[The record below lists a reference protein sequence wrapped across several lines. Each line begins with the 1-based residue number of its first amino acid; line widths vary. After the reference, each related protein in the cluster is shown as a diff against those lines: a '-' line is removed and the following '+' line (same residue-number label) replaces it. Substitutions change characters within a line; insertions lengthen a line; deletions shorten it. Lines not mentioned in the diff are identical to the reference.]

1 MGSCEPGTCKF
12 PLTRT
17 VSWSCAQSHSAPVR
31 PAGASPLYSVDTRS
45 RFGGQPSRGE
55 GATERDVCDR
65 GSGHLQEPWHA
76 SRAGSAA
83 LEGPLPAHAGSK
95 PRPSLRS
102 PHPPAPNPIRAWH
115 RLSNRLTNPAPPIA
129 GHLGRGLSY
138 QASLRGPSFKSL
150 KLFQAKSS
158 STFSGIVGHRIGVQ
172 GT

>member
-1 MGSCEPGTCKF
+1 MGSCKPGTCKF
-12 PLTRT
+12 PQNRA
-17 VSWSCAQSHSAPVR
+17 VSWSCAQGHSAPVR

-45 RFGGQPSRGE
+45 RFFRGPNKSRWGGDR
-55 GATERDVCDR
+55 TWCDR
-65 GSGHLQEPWHA
+65 GPGHLQKPWQA
-76 SRAGSAA
+76 SRAGSTA

-95 PRPSLRS
+95 PRPGLRS

-138 QASLRGPSFKSL
+138 QASLRGPNFKSL
-150 KLFQAKSS
+150 KLFQARSS
-158 STFSGIVGHRIGVQ
+158 STFSGIVGHLVGVR